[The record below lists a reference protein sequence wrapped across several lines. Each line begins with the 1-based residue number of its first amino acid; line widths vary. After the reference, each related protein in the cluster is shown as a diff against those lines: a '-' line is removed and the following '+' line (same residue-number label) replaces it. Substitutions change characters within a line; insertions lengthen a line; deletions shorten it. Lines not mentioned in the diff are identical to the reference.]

1 MKIVIYMRL
10 KHYLFTFLFIVLT
23 GSNVENLE
31 RDNMQNLYRYSI
43 LEAGEIKPTGW
54 IKAQLHRDLT
64 KGYIGHFDKVHHTV
78 THDVFINQ
86 NRRSN
91 KRYSIIKEWWS
102 GEHEGYWKD
111 AVVRMAFLT
120 DEVQYKK
127 RAEQWM
133 DALLNHIGEDGYIG
147 IYENCEKPNCRF
159 NHTRGNG
166 ELWATSRIIMAML
179 AYYEYTSDT
188 KVLKAAENA
197 VGLVMKEYENRNYF
211 SAKSRGGGVSHGIG
225 LFENLEWLYRITG
238 EQKYLDFSVK
248 LYDDFN
254 NGIVRDDDL
263 KTKNL
268 LEENRYF
275 QKHGAHIAEGL
286 FVPAFIA
293 SQVADNL
300 VYDEA
305 AQNTLEKLYYH
316 LTPGGAMR
324 ADEWIKGR
332 KGTADERY
340 EYCGIAEMISP
351 LNKIISFK
359 GDLSI
364 ADKIETM
371 TFNAGQGARLPTL
384 KALSYLTSDNRI
396 DINHSEIGKRESYD
410 AAHRAAA
417 CCVLNGG
424 RLMPYFV
431 EGMWMKNKAR
441 NELVAMLY
449 GPNEVTTTMD
459 NGVVTL
465 TEKTNYPFEDNV
477 IFTVKTEGETPFNLV
492 LRKPFGT
499 EAMTLNTPDGSQ
511 VEEFA
516 DRFVISKKWK
526 TGDQITVDFNFK
538 IKYMPQ
544 PESNTVADSGI
555 YLKRGA
561 LVYALAFTHDMKT
574 VKEYNESGF
583 YRYRVR
589 ALNKEN
595 WDVKYRDKSRFTY
608 KSLVNEQANNPWDE
622 PQTILNGTMIDN
634 KGNPQEVKLI
644 PMGNTIFRRVTFPVY
659 KP

>member
-1 MKIVIYMRL
+1 MDSK
-10 KHYLFTFLFIVLT
+10 YLLYTLLFLVLT
-23 GSNVENLE
+23 GAKVEKME
-31 RDNMQNLYRYSI
+31 REDMHEYYQYNI

-54 IKAQLHRDLT
+54 IKSQLHRDLT
-64 KGYIGHFDKVHHTV
+64 QGYIGHFDKVHHTV

-120 DEVQYKK
+120 GDEQYINK
-127 RAEQWM
+127 AEQWM
-133 DALLNHIGEDGYIG
+133 NALINNVGKDGYIG

-179 AYYEYTSDT
+179 AYYEFTSDT
-188 KVLKAAENA
+188 KVLEAAENA
-197 VGLVMKEYENRNYF
+197 VGLIMKEYENRNYF

-254 NGIVRDDDL
+254 KGVVRDDDL

-293 SQVADNL
+293 SQVRDNL

-340 EYCGIAEMISP
+340 EYCGIAEMIGP
-351 LNKIISFK
+351 LNKIISFN

-384 KALSYLTSDNRI
+384 KALSYLTTDNRI

-431 EGMWMKNKAR
+431 EGMWLKNNVK

-449 GPNEVTTTMD
+449 GPNEVTTTM
-459 NGVVTL
+459 NGREVNIIA
-465 TEKTNYPFEDNV
+465 KTNYPFEDNV
-477 IFTVKTEGETPFNLV
+477 SFTLKTVETEAPFNLV

-499 EAMTLNTPDGSQ
+499 ESMTVKAPDGSQ

-516 DRFVISKKWK
+516 DRFVITKKWR
-526 TGDQITVDFNFK
+526 TGDQIDIDFNFN
-538 IKYMPQ
+538 IKYIPQ
-544 PESNTVADSGI
+544 PESNTVPDSGI

-561 LVYALAFTHDMKT
+561 LVYALPFKHDMKT

-583 YRYRVR
+583 YRYQVRV
-589 ALNKEN
+589 LNKEN
-595 WDVKYRDKSRFTY
+595 WNVKYHDESRFTY
-608 KSLVNEQANNPWDE
+608 ESLVNEHISNPWDK
-622 PQTILNGTMIDN
+622 PQAALTGSMIDN
-634 KGNPQEVKLI
+634 QGNQQEVNLI
-644 PMGNTIFRRVTFPVY
+644 PMGNTIFRRVTFPLY